1 MKKPGPSYRFFLI
14 LLLSFSALTGTSA
27 AQSSLF
33 NIPTT
38 DTLTKGEKYLEAD
51 FDAHFDSFRNGGWQG
66 YGVLGVYG
74 VDNRVELGLN
84 AYALRAADGFDAVE
98 LQPNFKIKAYENEE
112 LGVAVSTG
120 AIAYIPLNE
129 RIGRGTA
136 LSAYAIVS
144 KSFKSEWTPRLTGG
158 AYQLLGATPD
168 SSDSRGLLLGVE
180 QLVHKR
186 VSLIADWNTGKNRFG
201 YAAAGVGITLT
212 KRSYLY
218 SAYYFGN
225 EGRANNS
232 LGIYYGF
239 SF

>member
-1 MKKPGPSYRFFLI
+1 MNNLKLPLSLALVILVSFLV
-14 LLLSFSALTGTSA
+14 TSA
-27 AQSSLF
+27 EAQSSLF
-33 NIPTT
+33 SIPTA
-38 DTLTKGEKYLEAD
+38 DTLAKDEKYIEVD
-51 FDAHFDSFRNGGWQG
+51 FDAHFDSYRNGGWQS

-74 VDNRVELGLN
+74 LNDRVEIGLN
-84 AYALRAADGFDAVE
+84 AYIVKAAEGFEAVE
-98 LQPNFKIKAYENEE
+98 LQPNVKVRAYEKEA
-112 LGVAVSTG
+112 LGITVSTG
-120 AIAYIPLNE
+120 AIAYFSLND
-129 RIGRGTA
+129 RFRDDAT
-136 LSAYAIVS
+136 VS
-144 KSFKSEWTPRLTGG
+144 TYVMVGKSFKGDWAPTLTAG

-168 SSDSRGLLLGVE
+168 SSDSRGFLLGIE
-180 QLVHKR
+180 QPVHKR

-212 KRSYLY
+212 ERSYLY

>member
-1 MKKPGPSYRFFLI
+1 MNNLI
-14 LLLSFSALTGTSA
+14 SSLSLVLVILVPILVTNAK

-33 NIPTT
+33 NIPTA
-38 DTLTKGEKYLEAD
+38 DTLAKNEKYIEVD
-51 FDAHFDSFRNGGWQG
+51 FDAHFDTYRNGGWQS

-74 VDNRVELGLN
+74 LNDRVEIGLN
-84 AYALRAADGFDAVE
+84 AYTLKAAEGFEAVE
-98 LQPNFKIKAYENEE
+98 LQPNFKVKAYENES
-112 LGVAVSTG
+112 LGVTVSTG
-120 AIAYIPLNE
+120 AIAYLSLSD
-129 RIGRGTA
+129 RFRKDA
-136 LSAYAIVS
+136 AVSAYVIAA
-144 KSFKSEWTPRLTGG
+144 KSFKGDWTPRLTGG

-168 SSDSRGLLLGVE
+168 GSDSRGFLLGVE
-180 QLVHKR
+180 QPVHKR

-212 KRSYLY
+212 KQSYLY
-218 SAYYFGN
+218 TAYYFGN

>member
-1 MKKPGPSYRFFLI
+1 MKKTSPFFGLFPS
-14 LLLSFSALTGTSA
+14 LLLSLSILAGTLT

-33 NIPTT
+33 NIPTA
-38 DTLTKGEKYLEAD
+38 DTLPKGEKYLEAD
-51 FDAHFDSFRNGGWQG
+51 FDAHFNSYRNGGWQS

-74 VDNRVELGLN
+74 LGNRVEAGLN
-84 AYALRAADGFDAVE
+84 AYAFRSADGFDAVE
-98 LQPNFKIKAYENEE
+98 IQPNFKIRAYENEE
-112 LGVAVSTG
+112 LGVRVSTG
-120 AIAYIPLNE
+120 AIAYIPLNKQ
-129 RIGRGTA
+129 IGKDTTV
-136 LSAYAIVS
+136 SAYAIAS
-144 KSFKSEWTPRLTGG
+144 KSFKKDWAPRLTGG

-168 SSDSRGLLLGVE
+168 SSDSRGFLFGVE
-180 QLVHKR
+180 QPVHKR

-201 YAAAGVGITLT
+201 YAAAGIGVTLT
-212 KRSYLY
+212 KNSYLY